1 MCCIPPTPSLSH
13 PSHPSHFHT
22 LHPSHSHHAG
32 LLDLATSYCEE
43 RLKEKCEEVIKHSV
57 TVDNAAM
64 LYEVATKYK
73 AEVGDLHM

>member
-1 MCCIPPTPSLSH
+1 MPHPPTPLPH
-13 PSHPSHFHT
+13 PSHTHT
-22 LHPSHSHHAG
+22 G

-57 TVDNAAM
+57 TVDNTAM

-73 AEVGDLHM
+73 AEVGSIHVTVT